1 MPDTI
6 APPKNITISL
16 RLKPEERERLE
27 KDAAGRSMSDHIRI
41 CLFADD
47 VIPRRTRAKFP
58 VKDHKA
64 LSEAL
69 GKLGQMRLASNLNQI
84 AKTANCGTLVMTP
97 EVEAVIVEACADI
110 REIKTHILKALG
122 L

>member
-1 MPDTI
+1 M
-6 APPKNITISL
+6 TISL

-41 CLFADD
+41 RLFADD
-47 VIPRRTRAKFP
+47 VTPRRTRSKFP
-58 VKDHKA
+58 VKDHRA

-84 AKTANCGTLVMTP
+84 AKAANSGSLILTP
-97 EVEAVIVEACADI
+97 EIEAVIVEACADI
-110 REIKTHILKALG
+110 REIKTQILKALG

>member
-1 MPDTI
+1 MPDD
-6 APPKNITISL
+6 PPKSKSVTISL
-16 RLKPEERERLE
+16 RLSAEERARLE
-27 KDAAGRSMSDHIRI
+27 KDCVGRSISDHIRI
-41 CLFADD
+41 CLFAEH
-47 VIPRRTRAKFP
+47 VTPRRTRSKFP

-69 GKLGQMRLASNLNQI
+69 GKLGQMRLASNLNQL
-84 AKTANCGTLVMTP
+84 AKAANTGALTLTP
-97 EVEAVIVEACADI
+97 ETEAIIIEACADL